1 MIAIVNSSPLIYLGK
16 LGLLSLLE
24 QLFDQVLT
32 VLTVKE
38 EVLDSSA
45 PEYPLLQSAFSKWL
59 IVSDVPKSLLAT
71 KLGEMGLHLGET
83 DALALA
89 YHTKEQKSDSVIIID
104 DLAARDV
111 ARALGLRLTGTIG
124 IILRATKE
132 GLLSKTESLTK
143 INFLVEQTSFRI
155 STTLYSRIIS
165 ELK

>member
-1 MIAIVNSSPLIYLGK
+1 
-16 LGLLSLLE
+16 
-24 QLFDQVLT
+24 
-32 VLTVKE
+32 
-38 EVLDSSA
+38 
-45 PEYPLLQSAFSKWL
+45 
-59 IVSDVPKSLLAT
+59 VSDVPKSLLAT

>member
-1 MIAIVNSSPLIYLGK
+1 MEPIFCI
-16 LGLLSLLE
+16 
-24 QLFDQVLT
+24 FF
-32 VLTVKE
+32 VKE